1 MKPKADT
8 AKDRGK
14 VTLADLLES
23 DRHQYPRED
32 VQLTLSEFASAN
44 PVAGAGDE
52 AVQVSGPGARFLS
65 AFGIITSHFPPGR
78 HLCAAGVYKALMKRR
93 FAAWER
99 VVGAQETV

>member
-1 MKPKADT
+1 MKPKAD
-8 AKDRGK
+8 ASKYRSK

-23 DRHQYPRED
+23 DRHQYPRGD

-65 AFGIITSHFPPGR
+65 AFGIITSHFPPR
-78 HLCAAGVYKALMKRR
+78 AAPLCRR
-93 FAAWER
+93 RLQSLDEA
-99 VVGAQETV
+99 